1 MSKRKTDSAMLNEIA
16 ISIAGYG
23 CPRASTKI
31 REIARRVARDAKRL
45 DWLDT
50 HPESVKYL
58 RVQNGWVATEEAWVT
73 DQQAPIRSAID
84 AAMKRERK
92 EKR

>member
-1 MSKRKTDSAMLNEIA
+1 MSKRKTDSAMLKEIS

-31 REIARRVARDAKRL
+31 REIARRVARDTRRL
-45 DWLDT
+45 KWFCDGRISGRD
-50 HPESVKYL
+50 L
-58 RVQNGWVATEEAWVT
+58 RT
-73 DQQAPIRSAID
+73 SID

-92 EKR
+92 YGK